1 MHSFPLFEA
10 GKELALC
17 LLAARA
23 TAASFSRELCS
34 TLKIIGLTSVSM
46 VKKIKIKNQQ
56 TKVFLPYMMLRTL
69 WVKALLQELP

>member
-46 VKKIKIKNQQ
+46 VKKKINQQ
-56 TKVFLPYMMLRTL
+56 TKVFSIHDAQNSV
-69 WVKALLQELP
+69 VKALLQELP

>member
-46 VKKIKIKNQQ
+46 VKKKKINQQ
-56 TKVFLPYMMLRTL
+56 TKVFSIHDAQNSV
-69 WVKALLQELP
+69 VKALLQELP